1 MNNPNRKQDAALQA
15 APYLAAVAAT
25 GSFTKAAERLGIHQ
39 TAVSHRIRALEEQL
53 DLRLF
58 DRTTRSVRLTEAGR
72 ILCEAAAAATAS
84 FELALDRLNLRAA
97 SGRIRLALPSSLA
110 TKWLFPALPRA
121 RAEGLEISV
130 EVGDDLEDFR
140 TTELDAAIRYGIGP
154 YPGLHCVRLAASFLQ
169 PVASHG
175 YRPELRDFRDAV
187 SPRDLAFL
195 EDRRGARDGTGYS
208 WRDYFAGLGMDDR
221 DLPIDQMFD
230 RADLMLQAAV
240 SGMGIGLGR
249 TLLIE
254 QDLDAGYLRPIGPQ
268 LLSRAA
274 TWLVCPPAFAHERA
288 FRQLRDWL
296 LSEVPQRDPGIE
308 TGLSAEFAG
317 PGQSF

>member
-1 MNNPNRKQDAALQA
+1 MNNQIRKPDAAIQA

-25 GSFTKAAERLGIHQ
+25 GSFTKAAEILGIHQ

-53 DLRLF
+53 GLRLF
-58 DRTTRSVRLTEAGR
+58 DRTTRSVRQTEAGR
-72 ILCEAAAAATAS
+72 VLCEAAVSATAS
-84 FELALDRLNLRAA
+84 FELALERLNLRSG

-121 RAEGLEISV
+121 RDEGLEISL
-130 EVGDDLEDFR
+130 EVGDEIGDFR

-169 PVASHG
+169 PVASHA

-221 DLPIDQMFD
+221 GVQIDQLFD

-240 SGMGIGLGR
+240 SGMGVGLGR

-254 QDLDAGYLRPIGPQ
+254 QDLEAGYLRPFGPQ

-274 TWLVCPPAFAHERA
+274 TWLVCPPAFAHEPE
-288 FRQLRDWL
+288 FRRLRDWL
-296 LSEVPQRDPGIE
+296 LSEVPQHDPDLDPG
-308 TGLSAEFAG
+308 F
-317 PGQSF
+317 

>member
-1 MNNPNRKQDAALQA
+1 MKNPNRKPDVVIQA
-15 APYLAAVAAT
+15 APYLTAVAAT
-25 GSFTKAAERLGIHQ
+25 GSFTKAAEMLGIHQ
-39 TAVSHRIRALEEQL
+39 TAVSHRIRALEAQL

-58 DRTTRSVRLTEAGR
+58 DRTTRSIRPTEAGR
-72 ILCEAAAAATAS
+72 ILCDAAVSATAS
-84 FELALDRLNLRAA
+84 FEQALERLDLRAR

-110 TKWLFPALPRA
+110 TKWLFPVLPRA
-121 RAEGLEISV
+121 RLEGLEISL
-130 EVGDDLEDFR
+130 EVGDDLEGFR
-140 TTELDAAIRYGIGP
+140 TTELDAAIRYGIGS

-169 PVASHG
+169 PVTSHG
-175 YRPELRDFRDAV
+175 YRPDLNDFRDAA

-208 WRDYFAGLGMDDR
+208 WRDYFAGMGMDDR

-249 TLLIE
+249 TLLVE
-254 QDLDAGYLRPIGPQ
+254 QDLEAGFLRPFGPR

-274 TWLVCPPAFAHERA
+274 TWLVCPPAFAHEPE
-288 FRQLRDWL
+288 FRRLRDWL
-296 LSEVPQRDPGIE
+296 LSEVPQRDPGFE
-308 TGLSAEFAG
+308 TDLS
-317 PGQSF
+317 P

>member
-1 MNNPNRKQDAALQA
+1 MRKLDIAIQA

-53 DLRLF
+53 GLRLF
-58 DRTTRSVRLTEAGR
+58 DRTTRSVRPTQAGR
-72 ILCEAAAAATAS
+72 ILCEAAISATTS
-84 FELALDRLNLRAA
+84 FEVAFDRLNRRAA
-97 SGRIRLALPSSLA
+97 TGRIRLALPSSLA

-121 RAEGLEISV
+121 RVEGLEISL
-130 EVGDDLEDFR
+130 EVGDNLEDFR
-140 TTELDAAIRYGIGP
+140 VTELDAAVRYGIGP

-169 PVASHG
+169 PVASHA
-175 YRPELRDFRDAV
+175 YRPELVDFRDAA

-221 DLPIDQMFD
+221 NIPIDQMFD

-254 QDLDAGYLRPIGPQ
+254 QDLEAGYLRSFGPQ

-274 TWLVCPPAFAHERA
+274 TWLVCPPTFAHEPEFKR
-288 FRQLRDWL
+288 LRDWL
-296 LSEVPQRDPGIE
+296 LGEVPKHA
-308 TGLSAEFAG
+308 TGFELG
-317 PGQSF
+317 L